1 MERIMKRAFR
11 FLTVTFVALV
21 LVVGLTTAKDN
32 NIVIPSN
39 EITIKTSAF
48 SWMCKNKI
56 ETNVLKMN
64 GVMDCEVD
72 LAKKTITIKLD
83 PENITNIAI
92 LSKIEDLGYDA
103 ELIKEKSSE

>member
-11 FLTVTFVALV
+11 FLTVAFVALV
-21 LVVGLTTAKDN
+21 LIVGLTTAKDN
-32 NIVIPSN
+32 NVIIPSN

-72 LAKKTITIKLD
+72 LATKTITVKLD
-83 PENITNIAI
+83 PENITNISI
-92 LSKIEDLGYDA
+92 LNKIEDLGYEA
-103 ELIKEKSSE
+103 ELQKEKSIE